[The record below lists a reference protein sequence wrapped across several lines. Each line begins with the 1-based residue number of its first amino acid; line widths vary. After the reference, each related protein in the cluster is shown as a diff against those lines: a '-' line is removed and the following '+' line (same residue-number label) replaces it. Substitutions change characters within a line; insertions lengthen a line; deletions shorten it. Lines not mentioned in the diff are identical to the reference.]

1 MQFQLGPLEFLIGV
15 SGTIGTFNSQ
25 VKVITSLTFVT
36 NNAHSYGPFGKG
48 RGTSFHI
55 PMHGNGCIVG
65 FFGRSGRYL
74 NAIGVYANPE
84 FKLIRKEE
92 VLIYYS
98 ILVLVIICVFCLFVL
113 IFTQSVLLL
122 PG

>member
-1 MQFQLGPLEFLIGV
+1 LFLLQFQLGPSEFLTGV

-25 VKVITSLTFVT
+25 QKVITSLTFVT
-36 NNAHSYGPFGKG
+36 SNARSYGPFGKG

-55 PMHGNGCIVG
+55 PMHGNGCIVD
-65 FFGRSGRYL
+65 FFGRSERYL

-92 VLIYYS
+92 VLICYS
-98 ILVLVIICVFCLFVL
+98 ILVF
-113 IFTQSVLLL
+113 
-122 PG
+122 